1 MNQGQQPPQVQQGQ
15 QPPPPVVV
23 FARTPATFQQNQL
36 LNYAEKR
43 DVEIYNKGSA
53 ALSGEQWDGKS
64 VHALM
69 VRVGER
75 AGQYGWMPMLTFGA
89 RNLVTGYGDITREE
103 VRGWQQLPSKRQTIA
118 EPKTAI
124 CCSAAC
130 QHLSRTR
137 CTRLWQQMRAD
148 THLSSEENRC

>member
-1 MNQGQQPPQVQQGQ
+1 MNQGQQPPQIQQQPAPQQVQQQG
-15 QPPPPVVV
+15 PPAAVV
-23 FARTPATFQQNQL
+23 FARTPATFQQHQL

-53 ALSGEQWDGKS
+53 PLSGGQWDGKS

-89 RNLVTGYGDITREE
+89 RNLITGYGDITREK
-103 VRGWQQLPSKRQTIA
+103 VRQA
-118 EPKTAI
+118 ATAI
-124 CCSAAC
+124 QAANG
-130 QHLSRTR
+130 RR
-137 CTRLWQQMRAD
+137 
-148 THLSSEENRC
+148 